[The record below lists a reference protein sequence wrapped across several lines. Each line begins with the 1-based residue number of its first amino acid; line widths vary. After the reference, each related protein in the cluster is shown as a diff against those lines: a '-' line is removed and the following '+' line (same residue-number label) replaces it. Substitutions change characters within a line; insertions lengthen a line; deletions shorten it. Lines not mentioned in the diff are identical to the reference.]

1 MNTMQQYKKDRQ
13 EILYHPVKVTDEGIR
28 LMVKVIDQMEAAMRR
43 FINYE
48 LPDCMARE
56 EMKTL
61 LDGERIEWDG
71 LASLWNVDNLKPEI
85 QKAWYKKFRPW
96 SDEAK

>member
-1 MNTMQQYKKDRQ
+1 MTAFQRFRKDRQ
-13 EILYHPVKVTDEGIR
+13 EILYHPVKVTDEGVR
-28 LMVKVIDQMEAAMRR
+28 LMVKVIDQMELAMRR

-61 LDGERIEWDG
+61 LDGSPIP
-71 LASLWNVDNLKPEI
+71 PE
-85 QKAWYKKFRPW
+85 
-96 SDEAK
+96 ETE

>member
-1 MNTMQQYKKDRQ
+1 MTTDFQKYKFERN

-28 LMVKVIDQMEAAMRR
+28 LMVKVIDEMEVSMRR

-56 EMKTL
+56 EMKIL
-61 LDGERIEWDG
+61 LDGPRITESE
-71 LASLWNVDNLKPEI
+71 LENK
-85 QKAWYKKFRPW
+85 
-96 SDEAK
+96 

>member
-1 MNTMQQYKKDRQ
+1 MTTFQQYRKDRK

-28 LMVKVIDQMEAAMRR
+28 LMVKVIDELEVSMRR

-48 LPDCMARE
+48 LPNCMARE

-61 LDGERIEWDG
+61 LDGERIPREG
-71 LASLWNVDNLKPEI
+71 V
-85 QKAWYKKFRPW
+85 
-96 SDEAK
+96 